1 MQEHWWEGQV
11 DEILITGEK
20 IGRKVS
26 ELAFSITRDYRGK
39 CPVMVGVMRGAGIFH
54 ADLIRMVS
62 LNLTIDYLSV
72 SSYGDSTSSSGEVQ
86 LLKDLKMAVEGEDI
100 ILVEDIV
107 DTGLTLDFLVR
118 MLNARRPA
126 SLKVCSLL
134 SKPSCRKVPVN
145 IDYLGF
151 EIPDRFVVGYGLD
164 YRQRFRNLPFLAV
177 LKEEL
182 VELSPGPGMDVGLNA

>member
-1 MQEHWWEGQV
+1 M
-11 DEILITGEK
+11 DEVLITSEK
-20 IGRKVS
+20 INRKVS
-26 ELAFSITRDYRGK
+26 ELALAISRDYQGK
-39 CPVMVGVMRGAGIFH
+39 CPVLVGVMRGAGIFH
-54 ADLIRMVS
+54 SDLIRMIS
-62 LNLTIDYLSV
+62 LNVTIDYLSV

-86 LLKDLKMAVEGEDI
+86 LLKDLKMAVEGEDV

-118 MLNARRPA
+118 MLDARRPA

-134 SKPSCRKVPVN
+134 SKPSCRKIPVE

-164 YRQRFRNLPFLAV
+164 YRQRFRNLPFLAI
-177 LKEEL
+177 LKEDLIEP
-182 VELSPGPGMDVGLNA
+182 VSGRCRDVGMNA